1 MRKNSNWRKLGIGCL
16 LVLAIAVGFLGG
28 RALAAQPHMHAA
40 LEHLRAA
47 RSELQIAEK
56 DKGGHRVNALRLVNE
71 AIGQVER
78 GVEFDR
84 TH

>member
-1 MRKNSNWRKLGIGCL
+1 MLKNSNWRKLGIGCL

-28 RALAAQPHMHAA
+28 RALADQPHMRAA

-47 RSELQIAEK
+47 RSELQSAEH
-56 DKGGHRVNALRLVNE
+56 DKGGHRTNALRLVNE

-78 GVEFDR
+78 GVQFDR